1 MPAAAPGAVTP
12 RKLYQ
17 YNITMV
23 RDGNVHL
30 DYKRGKPV
38 CVRSPA
44 EAVSVLAAYLKQWDR
59 EVFVVM
65 ALDTR
70 NKPIG
75 INRASIGSL
84 NASIVHP
91 REAFKFAILAN
102 ASSIMLAHNHPSGDP
117 GPSQEDI
124 DLTRRLVDAGR
135 VLGIDV
141 LDHIIIGG
149 DKHAS
154 LKALNL
160 M

>member
-1 MPAAAPGAVTP
+1 MPAAAAGAVTP
-12 RKLYQ
+12 RTLYQ

-23 RDGNVHL
+23 RDGSVRL

-38 CVRSPA
+38 TVRSPA
-44 EAVSVLAAYLKQWDR
+44 DAVSVLAAYLKPWDR

-75 INRASIGSL
+75 INRASMGSL

-117 GPSQEDI
+117 EPSQEDI

-149 DKHAS
+149 DKHVS